1 MQDRQLHRARIIS
14 SVAATLISLACGSN
28 VRATAVCGT
37 WPHASRS
44 CGVRNVPSLTETSST
59 RVQYVYSAWAPQFAD
74 RLKYST
80 TQSNLVG
87 LAGNLGMY
95 ACGLPI
101 GMLVDKKG
109 PRPAVLLGS
118 IMLALGYFP
127 LYQAYNS
134 GSGSVALMCLYSFL
148 TGLGGCTAFAAAIKT
163 SALNWFV
170 FFNDP

>member
-1 MQDRQLHRARIIS
+1 MSFWL
-14 SVAATLISLACGSN
+14 
-28 VRATAVCGT
+28 
-37 WPHASRS
+37 
-44 CGVRNVPSLTETSST
+44 
-59 RVQYVYSAWAPQFAD
+59 QYVYSAWAPQFAE

-95 ACGLPI
+95 AIGLPI
-101 GMLVDKKG
+101 GIFVDKKG
-109 PRPAVLLGS
+109 PRPAVLMGS
-118 IMLALGYFP
+118 IMLGLGYFP

-163 SALNWFV
+163 SALNWSV
-170 FFNDP
+170 SSTAC